1 MGTGTVVVVGGTRGL
16 GREVAEH
23 YAASGRDVVVT
34 GRDQA
39 GAESCAAEIGG
50 STRGLALDLGEPHAI
65 ADRLSA
71 VDSVQHLVLA
81 AIDRD
86 SNTVRE
92 YDIDAAIRLVTLKLV
107 GYTEVI
113 HALAPRLVKDSSIL
127 IFGGLARDRP
137 YPGSTTVTT
146 VNGGVTGLVR
156 TLVIE
161 LAPTRVNA
169 LHPAI
174 VGDSPQWRDMP
185 PERFDALVGRTP
197 TGRLVTMAQ
206 IVDASRF
213 LLENEAINGVN
224 LPADGGWLCT

>member
-1 MGTGTVVVVGGTRGL
+1 MADGSVVVVGGTRGL
-16 GREVAEH
+16 GREVAQH
-23 YAASGRDVVVT
+23 YADAGREVVVT
-34 GRDQA
+34 GREAAACGQ
-39 GAESCAAEIGG
+39 CAAEIGG
-50 STRGLALDLGEPHAI
+50 KTRGLAFDLAEPHAI
-65 ADRLSA
+65 AESLAD
-71 VDSVQHLVLA
+71 VGDVQYLVLV

-86 SNTVRE
+86 ANSVRE

-113 HALAPRLVKDSSIL
+113 HALQPRFTDDASVL

-174 VGDSPQWRDMP
+174 VGDSPQWVNMP
-185 PERFDALVGRTP
+185 PERRDALVSRTP
-197 TGRLVTMAQ
+197 IGRLVTMAE
-206 IVDASRF
+206 VVEASRF
-213 LLENEAINGVN
+213 LLENAAINGIN
-224 LPADGGWLCT
+224 LPIDGGWLCM

>member
-1 MGTGTVVVVGGTRGL
+1 MANGSVVVVGGTRGL
-16 GREVAEH
+16 GREIAQH
-23 YAASGRDVVVT
+23 YADAGREVVVT
-34 GRDQA
+34 GRDAA
-39 GAESCAAEIGG
+39 GCEQCAAEIGG
-50 STRGLALDLGEPHAI
+50 KTRGVAFDLAEPHSI
-65 ADRLSA
+65 AERLRDVGA
-71 VDSVQHLVLA
+71 VQYLVLA

-86 SNTVRE
+86 ANSVRE
-92 YDIDAAIRLVTLKLV
+92 YDLDAAIRLVTLKLV

-113 HALAPRLVKDSSIL
+113 HALQPRFGDDASVL

-174 VGDSPQWRDMP
+174 VGDSPQWVNMAA
-185 PERFDALVGRTP
+185 ERRDALVSRTP
-197 TGRLVTMAQ
+197 IGRLVTMAE
-206 IVDASRF
+206 VVEASRF
-213 LLENEAINGVN
+213 LLENAAINGIN
-224 LPADGGWLCT
+224 LPVDGGWLCM

>member
-1 MGTGTVVVVGGTRGL
+1 MATGSVVVVGGTRGL
-16 GREVAEH
+16 GREVAQH
-23 YAASGRDVVVT
+23 YADAGREVVIT
-34 GRDQA
+34 GREPKACDV
-39 GAESCAAEIGG
+39 CAVEIGG
-50 STRGLALDLGEPHAI
+50 ATRAI
-65 ADRLSA
+65 AFDLAEPQSIAERLGD
-71 VDSVQHLVLA
+71 VGDVQYVVLA
-81 AIDRD
+81 AIERD
-86 SNTVRE
+86 SNSVRE
-92 YDIDAAIRLVTLKLV
+92 YNVAAALRLVTLKLV

-113 HALAPRLVKDSSIL
+113 HALAPHLAADSSIL

-185 PERFDALVGRTP
+185 AERHDALVQRTP
-197 TGRLVTMAQ
+197 IGRLVTMAE
-206 IVDASRF
+206 VVEASRF
-213 LLENEAINGVN
+213 LLENAAINGIN
-224 LPADGGWLCT
+224 LPVDGGWLCM

>member
-34 GRDQA
+34 GRDPA

-50 STRGLALDLGEPHAI
+50 STRGIGLDLGEPHAL

-86 SNTVRE
+86 ANTVRD
-92 YDIDAAIRLVTLKLV
+92 YDVDAAIRLVTLKLV

-113 HALAPRLVKDSSIL
+113 HALAPRFGQDSSIL

-185 PERFDALVGRTP
+185 PERFDALVARTP

-213 LLENEAINGVN
+213 LLENEAINGIN
-224 LPADGGWLCT
+224 LPVDGGWLCT

>member
-16 GREVAEH
+16 GHEVAEH

-65 ADRLSA
+65 ADRLSG

-113 HALAPRLVKDSSIL
+113 HALVPRFVQDSSIL

-185 PERFDALVGRTP
+185 PERFEALVGRTP